1 MDFGANSSSLIPD
14 RELIRTAA
22 STWAIAYGAADP
34 SRSEPSAQHG
44 TGRLREYAMAFDSSA
59 ADYLRRL
66 KGDEHQPGFPR
77 PETRPPAEPATTGG
91 SERRQSPRYKCAGR
105 AQFRVQGSEVRTW
118 GTLTDIS
125 QHGCYVELMSTFPVG
140 ANVDLELELNG
151 IRADVKGEVRV
162 SYPCL
167 GIGIAFREISD
178 ENRMRLLQMLRSLS
192 PTDHP
197 ETAAVSEAH
206 SVSTSTPAALPIIV
220 NAAAA
225 LQALAD
231 FFETRAQLTKEE
243 FVRILRKSQGLDDF
257 HDNRR

>member
-1 MDFGANSSSLIPD
+1 MG
-14 RELIRTAA
+14 
-22 STWAIAYGAADP
+22 
-34 SRSEPSAQHG
+34 
-44 TGRLREYAMAFDSSA
+44 FDSSA

-66 KGDEHQPGFPR
+66 KRDEHPPGFPE

-91 SERRQSPRYKCAGR
+91 SERRQSPRYKCAGS
-105 AQFRVQGSEVRTW
+105 AQFRVQGSDVRTW

-151 IRADVKGEVRV
+151 IRADVKGEVRA

-178 ENRMRLLQMLRSLS
+178 ENRLRLLEMLRSLS
-192 PTDHP
+192 SVDHP
-197 ETAAVSEAH
+197 GTPAVSETP
-206 SVSTSTPAALPIIV
+206 SVSTSTPASLPIIV

-231 FFETRAQLTKEE
+231 FFETRALLTKEE

-257 HDNRR
+257 SFGGGRKLLFIRYDEELWLFI

>member
-1 MDFGANSSSLIPD
+1 V
-14 RELIRTAA
+14 E
-22 STWAIAYGAADP
+22 
-34 SRSEPSAQHG
+34 
-44 TGRLREYAMAFDSSA
+44 
-59 ADYLRRL
+59 
-66 KGDEHQPGFPR
+66 
-77 PETRPPAEPATTGG
+77 G
-91 SERRQSPRYKCAGR
+91 SD
-105 AQFRVQGSEVRTW
+105 VRTW

-125 QHGCYVELMSTFPVG
+125 QHGCYVELMATFPVG

-151 IRADVKGEVRV
+151 IRAQVKGEVRA

-178 ENRMRLLQMLRSLS
+178 ENRVRLLEMLSSLS
-192 PTDHP
+192 PADHP
-197 ETAAVSEAH
+197 AAVSEAP
-206 SVSTSTPAALPIIV
+206 SPSTSPPAPLPIIV
-220 NAAAA
+220 NAPAA

>member
-1 MDFGANSSSLIPD
+1 MG
-14 RELIRTAA
+14 
-22 STWAIAYGAADP
+22 
-34 SRSEPSAQHG
+34 
-44 TGRLREYAMAFDSSA
+44 FDSSG

-66 KGDEHQPGFPR
+66 KRDQHPPGFPE

-91 SERRQSPRYKCAGR
+91 SERRQSPRYKCAGS
-105 AQFRVQGSEVRTW
+105 AQFRVQGSDIRTW

-125 QHGCYVELMSTFPVG
+125 QQGCYVELMATFPVG
-140 ANVDLELELNG
+140 AIVDLELELNG
-151 IRADVKGEVRV
+151 IQADVKGEVRV

-178 ENRMRLLQMLRSLS
+178 ENRVRLLQMLRSVS

-197 ETAAVSEAH
+197 EAAAVSEAP
-206 SVSTSTPAALPIIV
+206 SVSTSAPVSLPIIV

-231 FFETRAQLTKEE
+231 FFETRALLTKEE
-243 FVRILRKSQGLDDF
+243 FVHILRKSQGLDDF

>member
-1 MDFGANSSSLIPD
+1 MG
-14 RELIRTAA
+14 
-22 STWAIAYGAADP
+22 
-34 SRSEPSAQHG
+34 
-44 TGRLREYAMAFDSSA
+44 FDSSG

-66 KGDEHQPGFPR
+66 RRDEHPPGFPE

-91 SERRQSPRYKCAGR
+91 SERRQSPRYKCSGS
-105 AQFRVQGSEVRTW
+105 AQFRVQGSDIRTW

-125 QHGCYVELMSTFPVG
+125 QHGCYVELMATFPVG
-140 ANVDLELELNG
+140 AIVDLELELNG

-178 ENRMRLLQMLRSLS
+178 ENRLRLLEMLRSLS
-192 PTDHP
+192 SVDHP
-197 ETAAVSEAH
+197 GTPAVSETP
-206 SVSTSTPAALPIIV
+206 SVSTSAPASLPIIV

-231 FFETRAQLTKEE
+231 FFETRTQLTKEE

>member
-1 MDFGANSSSLIPD
+1 MG
-14 RELIRTAA
+14 
-22 STWAIAYGAADP
+22 
-34 SRSEPSAQHG
+34 
-44 TGRLREYAMAFDSSA
+44 FDGSA

-66 KGDEHQPGFPR
+66 KRDEHPPGFPE
-77 PETRPPAEPATTGG
+77 PETRPPAEPATTAG
-91 SERRQSPRYKCAGR
+91 SERRQSPRYKCAGS
-105 AQFRVQGSEVRTW
+105 AQFRVQGSDIRTW

-125 QHGCYVELMSTFPVG
+125 QHGCYVELMATFPVG

-151 IRADVKGEVRV
+151 IRADVKGEVRL

-167 GIGIAFREISD
+167 GIGIVFREISD
-178 ENRMRLLQMLRSLS
+178 ENRVRLLEMLRSLS
-192 PTDHP
+192 PVDHP
-197 ETAAVSEAH
+197 GTPAVSEAP
-206 SVSTSTPAALPIIV
+206 SVSTSAPAPLPIIV

-231 FFETRAQLTKEE
+231 FFETGAQLTKEE

>member
-1 MDFGANSSSLIPD
+1 MG
-14 RELIRTAA
+14 
-22 STWAIAYGAADP
+22 
-34 SRSEPSAQHG
+34 
-44 TGRLREYAMAFDSSA
+44 FDSSG

-66 KGDEHQPGFPR
+66 KRDEHPPGLPE

-91 SERRQSPRYKCAGR
+91 SERRQSPRYKCAGS
-105 AQFRVQGSEVRTW
+105 AQFRVQGSDVRTW

-151 IRADVKGEVRV
+151 IRADVKGEVRA

-178 ENRMRLLQMLRSLS
+178 ENRLRLLEMLRSLS
-192 PTDHP
+192 PADHP
-197 ETAAVSEAH
+197 GTAVISEAH
-206 SVSTSTPAALPIIV
+206 SVSTSPPPAALPIIV

-231 FFETRAQLTKEE
+231 FFETRALLTKEE

>member
-1 MDFGANSSSLIPD
+1 MG
-14 RELIRTAA
+14 
-22 STWAIAYGAADP
+22 
-34 SRSEPSAQHG
+34 
-44 TGRLREYAMAFDSSA
+44 FDGSA

-66 KGDEHQPGFPR
+66 KRDEHPPGFPE
-77 PETRPPAEPATTGG
+77 PETRPPAEPATTEGG
-91 SERRQSPRYKCAGR
+91 ERRQSPRYKCAGS
-105 AQFRVQGSEVRTW
+105 AQFRLQGSDVRTW

-125 QHGCYVELMSTFPVG
+125 QHGCYVELMATFPVG

-178 ENRMRLLQMLRSLS
+178 ENRVRLLEMLRSLN

-197 ETAAVSEAH
+197 EIAALSEAH

-231 FFETRAQLTKEE
+231 FFENRALLTKEE

>member
-1 MDFGANSSSLIPD
+1 MG
-14 RELIRTAA
+14 
-22 STWAIAYGAADP
+22 
-34 SRSEPSAQHG
+34 
-44 TGRLREYAMAFDSSA
+44 FDSSA

-66 KGDEHQPGFPR
+66 KRDEHPPGLPE

-91 SERRQSPRYKCAGR
+91 SERRQSPRYKCAGS
-105 AQFRVQGSEVRTW
+105 AQFRVQGSDVRTW

-178 ENRMRLLQMLRSLS
+178 ENRLRLLEMLRSLS
-192 PTDHP
+192 PADHP
-197 ETAAVSEAH
+197 GTAVISEAH
-206 SVSTSTPAALPIIV
+206 SVSTSPPPAALPIIV

-231 FFETRAQLTKEE
+231 FFETRALLTKEE